1 MPPVGELM
9 ELFELMFD
17 QVLAESP
24 QIMDEELRQRYVEDI
39 MNSWTNVEL
48 IQRINDALTRSE
60 NV

>member
-1 MPPVGELM
+1 MSPVGEPV

-24 QIMDEELRQRYVEDI
+24 QIMDEELRQHYVEDI

>member
-1 MPPVGELM
+1 
-9 ELFELMFD
+9 MFD
-17 QVLAESP
+17 QVLAEGP

-48 IQRINDALTRSE
+48 LQRINDAITRSE

>member
-1 MPPVGELM
+1 MPPVGEPV

>member
-1 MPPVGELM
+1 M

-17 QVLAESP
+17 QVLAEGP

-48 IQRINDALTRSE
+48 LQRINDAITRSE